1 MVSMVTV
8 QMGNEKAVRL
18 GDSINGDLGK
28 AAQGGCM
35 APCRGGVIISHHRQ
49 KVLGDRDLED
59 AGAPERGMRHAGRE
73 NHSGQ
78 SPCKGRCM
86 ACGPC
91 SPVASPHGDDGEFGQ
106 DDGTT
111 DGHSYLFGALTP
123 R

>member
-73 NHSGQ
+73 PQ
-78 SPCKGRCM
+78 R
-86 ACGPC
+86 
-91 SPVASPHGDDGEFGQ
+91 PVALQGSVYGLC
-106 DDGTT
+106 T
-111 DGHSYLFGALTP
+111 LFP
-123 R
+123 Q